1 LKTPIVVDST
11 CLIGLERIGGLDLLS
26 ALFDPVYITPEVA
39 REFGTVLPWFS
50 IVAPTDDALLDALN
64 MLVDAGEAEAI
75 ALARELGLRIVLDD
89 RRARSVG
96 VRMGLS
102 ILGTLGLL
110 IQAKRAG
117 LVAAI
122 RPLLD
127 RLEAL
132 GFHMSG
138 GLKEE
143 ALRLVGE

>member
-1 LKTPIVVDST
+1 MTIAVVMDSA
-11 CLIGLERIGGLDLLS
+11 CLIGLERLQCLDLLS
-26 ALFDPVYITPEVA
+26 SLFDPVYVPPEVA

-50 IVAPTDDALLDALN
+50 VRAPSDKAALDALN

-75 ALARELGLRIVLDD
+75 ALARELAIKVVLDD
-89 RRARSVG
+89 RKARAVG
-96 VRMGLS
+96 ARMGLS
-102 ILGTLGLL
+102 VLGTLGIL

-122 RPLLD
+122 RPLLE

-138 GLKEE
+138 SLKEE
-143 ALRLVGE
+143 ALRLADE